1 MRAMRRVTT
10 GWVAGLF
17 LVGAAGTDL
26 AAAALPGTERRE
38 PAGLD
43 AKAARRRW
51 ALARMDEMDNERLRC
66 RVRFTKKHEIE
77 ACEADFTRRFR
88 QYNDIYL
95 EGLRD

>member
-1 MRAMRRVTT
+1 MRAMRRVMT
-10 GWVAGLF
+10 GWAAGLF

-51 ALARMDEMDNERLRC
+51 ALARMDEMDTERLRC
-66 RVRFTKKHEIE
+66 RARFTKKHEVE
-77 ACEADFTRRFR
+77 ACEADYTRRFR
-88 QYNDIYL
+88 QYNEIYL